1 MRTRHWLKSLFSGM
15 LLASSATVAMAQDG
29 FVADPNQV
37 FGPANGYAP
46 YIDPA
51 SPQAA
56 GYAAPYTGLEQAG
69 YPPGGMAAWPQ
80 ISPYEGPAVDQHI
93 NRGGLWF
100 NEQLRGPGKYYAVFG
115 GGITHYGPPSE
126 AVVGDPRA
134 PSYFVGVV
142 QAGGNNGIAGGSLI
156 NLYQQ
161 HSWSDV
167 GYSNLSG
174 GAMQGVVGWDNPDGS
189 GVFGT
194 GFFSAQG
201 SASYN
206 HNPAV
211 GDPTRPEDT
220 LVAGAG
226 ISFFDG
232 GSDAIIPPSGAQI
245 NPIII
250 PGGGT
255 QGYDMNYSLQWQSQA
270 YGAGVGFY
278 ADYLIRK
285 DNFQLRPSFGLRYIN
300 VRENALF
307 QGQDSGLVYSINITN
322 TTNGGTNAQ
331 RRFTPVTGSVTG
343 IPDVFSSRLNANTKE
358 QLAGPEAGLRYDL
371 GGNKFK
377 ISGQSKFGLLA
388 NHSTREITGYGIGRS
403 ALFETNTN
411 GPGRLLPASNTLA
424 PFFTPGDNLDPDH
437 SQTAFHD
444 QSTST
449 HASPTFE
456 QSFNVRAPLLAYV
469 PGIRKVPM
477 FEQAQF
483 NFGYTLLL
491 VGASY
496 RPGDVIDW
504 QGYPNF
510 PRLNDRKGLFQ
521 MSTWTVGAEWEF

>member
-1 MRTRHWLKSLFSGM
+1 MRTRHWLKSLFSGL
-15 LLASSATVAMAQDG
+15 LLASSATVAIAQDG
-29 FVADPNQV
+29 IVADPNQV

-56 GYAAPYTGLEQAG
+56 GYAVPYTGLEQAG

-80 ISPYEGPAVDQHI
+80 ISPYEGPAVNQHL
-93 NRGGLWF
+93 NQGGLWF
-100 NEQLRGPGKYYAVFG
+100 NQQLRGPGHMYAVFAAG
-115 GGITHYGPPSE
+115 VTHYGPPSE

-134 PSYFVGVV
+134 PGNFITGAAANNN
-142 QAGGNNGIAGGSLI
+142 QAGSALI
-156 NLYQQ
+156 NLYRQ

-174 GAMQGVVGWDNPDGS
+174 GALQGVVGWDNPDGS
-189 GVFGT
+189 GVFAT
-194 GFFSAQG
+194 GFMSAEG

-206 HNPAV
+206 HNPVV
-211 GDPTRPEDT
+211 GDPLRPEDT
-220 LVAGAG
+220 LLAGAG
-226 ISFFDG
+226 ISFFDN
-232 GSDAIIPPSGAQI
+232 GSDTIIPAFGTNT
-245 NPIII
+245 NPFTI

-270 YGAGVGFY
+270 YGAGAGFY

-285 DNFQLRPSFGLRYIN
+285 DKFQLRPSFGLRYIN

-307 QGQDSGLVYSINITN
+307 QGQDSGLVYTVN
-322 TTNGGTNAQ
+322 TTTAGTGGNAATTQ
-331 RRFTPVTGSVTG
+331 ERFRPTPGTVTGV
-343 IPDVFSSRLNANTKE
+343 PDIFSSRVAANVKE
-358 QLAGPEAGLRYDL
+358 HLAGPEIGLRYDL
-371 GGNKFK
+371 GGSKFK
-377 ISGQSKFGLLA
+377 IYGQSKFGLMA
-388 NHSTREITGYGIGRS
+388 NHSTRELSGFGIGRS
-403 ALFETNTN
+403 ALFQASSLGTGRIPTTAAITN
-411 GPGRLLPASNTLA
+411 
-424 PFFTPGDNLDPDH
+424 FTPGDTLDPDH
-437 SQTAFHD
+437 SQTAFRD
-444 QSTST
+444 QDTTTS
-449 HASPTFE
+449 ASPTFE
-456 QSFNVRAPLLAYV
+456 QSFNVKAPILAYV
-469 PGIRKVPM
+469 PIIRRVPL

-491 VGASY
+491 VGSHY